1 MDEAQAITQLKAGDI
16 SGLQMLVETY
26 QIEAIQAACLITGD
40 RATAEDVVQ
49 DAFLRAFDKIQGF
62 DETRPFRPWFVRMVV
77 NDSIKAAI
85 RQSRQISLKDD
96 GEADYKTVLQKL
108 TEYIREPEDAF
119 EQKELVTEMRQ
130 AIARL
135 SPSQR
140 AAVVLHYFLNMST
153 AESAGQLNCA
163 PGTLRWHLSMARA
176 RLRFLHL
183 LEGLLVLPKYLLI
196 LLTIIVR

>member
-1 MDEAQAITQLKAGDI
+1 MRALDYRIQGAFKEEAQAITQLKAGDI

-163 PGTLRWHLSMARA
+163 PGTLRWHLSVARA
-176 RLRFLHL
+176 RLRSL
-183 LEGLLVLPKYLLI
+183 LASLK
-196 LLTIIVR
+196 

>member
-163 PGTLRWHLSMARA
+163 PGTLRWHLSVARA
-176 RLRFLHL
+176 RLRS
-183 LEGLLVLPKYLLI
+183 
-196 LLTIIVR
+196 LLTSFK

>member
-1 MDEAQAITQLKAGDI
+1 MDEAEAIAQLKAGDI
-16 SGLQMLVETY
+16 SGLQILVETY

-40 RATAEDVVQ
+40 WAMAEDVVQ
-49 DAFLRAFDKIQGF
+49 AAFLRAFDKIRGF

-85 RQSRQISLKDD
+85 RQSRQISLKD
-96 GEADYKTVLQKL
+96 GENADYEVVLQKL
-108 TEYIREPEDAF
+108 TEYSREPEDAV

-153 AESAGQLNCA
+153 AESADKLNCA
-163 PGTLRWHLSMARA
+163 PETLRWHLSIARA
-176 RLRFLHL
+176 RLRS
-183 LEGLLVLPKYLLI
+183 
-196 LLTIIVR
+196 LLTSFK

>member
-1 MDEAQAITQLKAGDI
+1 MDEAQAIAQLKAGDI

-40 RATAEDVVQ
+40 RAMAEDVVQ
-49 DAFLRAFDKIQGF
+49 AAFLRVFDKIRGF
-62 DETRPFRPWFVRMVV
+62 DETRQFRPWFIRMVV

-96 GEADYKTVLQKL
+96 GDADYEAVLQKM
-108 TEYIREPEDAF
+108 TEYIREPEDTV
-119 EQKELVTEMRQ
+119 EQKELVAEMRQ

-140 AAVVLHYFLNMST
+140 AAIVLHYFLNMST
-153 AESAGQLNCA
+153 AESAGHLNCA
-163 PGTLRWHLSMARA
+163 PGTLRWHLSVARA
-176 RLRFLHL
+176 RLRS
-183 LEGLLVLPKYLLI
+183 
-196 LLTIIVR
+196 LLTPFK

>member
-1 MDEAQAITQLKAGDI
+1 M
-16 SGLQMLVETY
+16 
-26 QIEAIQAACLITGD
+26 
-40 RATAEDVVQ
+40 AEDVVQ
-49 DAFLRAFDKIQGF
+49 AAFLRAFDKIRGF

-85 RQSRQISLKDD
+85 HQSRQISLKDD

-176 RLRFLHL
+176 RLRSL
-183 LEGLLVLPKYLLI
+183 LASLK
-196 LLTIIVR
+196 

>member
-1 MDEAQAITQLKAGDI
+1 
-16 SGLQMLVETY
+16 
-26 QIEAIQAACLITGD
+26 
-40 RATAEDVVQ
+40 
-49 DAFLRAFDKIQGF
+49 
-62 DETRPFRPWFVRMVV
+62 MVV

-163 PGTLRWHLSMARA
+163 PGTLRWHLSVARA
-176 RLRFLHL
+176 RLRSL
-183 LEGLLVLPKYLLI
+183 LASLK
-196 LLTIIVR
+196 

>member
-85 RQSRQISLKDD
+85 QQSRQISLKDD

-176 RLRFLHL
+176 RLRSL
-183 LEGLLVLPKYLLI
+183 LASLK
-196 LLTIIVR
+196 